1 MATFFAEKG
10 ILCFTGIHYFW
21 IFVCFVCRKKNP
33 GCNCSRDFIVP
44 CEMRV
49 NRKDQFISICHRQSV
64 WSQEA
69 VASGTVSMFTLTA
82 L

>member
-1 MATFFAEKG
+1 MFHWDTLFLDIRLFCAPQ
-10 ILCFTGIHYFW
+10 
-21 IFVCFVCRKKNP
+21 KNP
-33 GCNCSRDFIVP
+33 GCDCSRDFIVP
-44 CEMRV
+44 YEMRV
-49 NRKDQFISICHRQSV
+49 NRKNQFISICHRQSV